1 MWRLRESF
9 LGGLSLGRP
18 AVGDRLDVDVKAGA
32 SLAKPGADEARDA
45 IHGGV
50 HVLGVHLLEF
60 DREGEV
66 EEKAVVAGW
75 GSGLLR
81 QRRAAKH
88 LADVEERAAAA
99 DGTFIESAAG
109 DTLAVDAQDGSL
121 QGNGVRRWIFAGY
134 KMQHKY
140 RRWQN

>member
-1 MWRLRESF
+1 LAGS
-9 LGGLSLGRP
+9 
-18 AVGDRLDVDVKAGA
+18 AVGDGLDVDVKAGA
-32 SLAKPGADEARDA
+32 SLAEPGSDEARDA
-45 IHGGV
+45 IDGGV

-60 DREGEV
+60 NRDGEV
-66 EEKAVVAGW
+66 EEKAVTAGW
-75 GSGLLR
+75 ESGLLR

-134 KMQHKY
+134 KMQHKD